1 MTLLSSKITSN
12 AERFAASLMIASLL
26 AIGCTNKG
34 DSTDSVAPTGKPQ
47 IAKTG
52 ASENKLSS
60 KPIDTA
66 TNIRFE
72 DVTSA
77 SGVDHV
83 FRDGHEAEVF
93 SIVESLGGGIS
104 VIDFDQDGLLDLIC
118 PGGGT
123 FTPRTSVNGLP
134 GTIYRSVS
142 PFRFVA
148 VSQLANVNM
157 DRFYNHAAIVGDY
170 DADGLDD
177 FVVMGYGG
185 LQLFRNQGDGTFQEC
200 AAESKLNDK
209 LWSSTGAWG
218 DINGDGL
225 LDLYVAHYSNWS
237 YEFDPPCIHPRT
249 NVRDVCSPR
258 EFKDLPDSFYINSGD
273 GSFDD
278 ATETVN
284 LLKGGRGLGV
294 LAADLDGDRDTEF
307 FVANDEQPNYVY
319 RNDGGVLTEIGVR
332 SGAALDDSGSPDG
345 NMGIGIGDYNRD
357 GQFDLF
363 VTHYENEI
371 CALYRNTGRLNFTHA
386 SRLTNVT
393 AMGNMFVGWGTA
405 FVDFDLDADEDIIIV
420 NGHAVR
426 HSAMAP
432 VEQQPVLLENN
443 DGKNFRVVQTPA
455 GPFFER
461 PRPGRGLAT
470 LDMDRDGLVDLAT
483 SNVEKPSV
491 LLRNASSAQGNW
503 IGIEL
508 VGTKS
513 NRNAIGAIVVA
524 QAGPYKLVRQVVGG
538 GSYAS
543 SSDRAL
549 VIGLGKIQQIDSLTI
564 HWPQSNPTIIEK
576 PQLGRYLKIIE

>member
-1 MTLLSSKITSN
+1 MSQPIPTRTCCSRQIVVSVLVALIFVAGCNNEKSSTKSADQT
-12 AERFAASLMIASLL
+12 
-26 AIGCTNKG
+26 K
-34 DSTDSVAPTGKPQ
+34 
-47 IAKTG
+47 AKTANTG
-52 ASENKLSS
+52 TNAANLSPNPKDLS
-60 KPIDTA
+60 

-72 DVTSA
+72 DVTAS
-77 SGVDHV
+77 SGVEHV
-83 FRDGHEAEVF
+83 FRDGHEAKVY

-104 VIDFDQDGLLDLIC
+104 VIDFDQDGLFDLVC

-134 GTIYRSVS
+134 GTLYRSVA
-142 PFRFVA
+142 PFRY
-148 VSQLANVNM
+148 VSASASTHVNM

-170 DADGLDD
+170 DADGFDD

-185 LQLFRNQGDGTFQEC
+185 LQLFRNQGDGTFEE
-200 AAESKLNDK
+200 AASASNLNDT

-258 EFKDLPDSFYINSGD
+258 EFKDLPDTFYVNSGD
-273 GSFDD
+273 GTFED
-278 ATETVN
+278 ATATVG

-294 LAADLDGDRDTEF
+294 LAADLDGDRDVEF

-319 RNDGGVLTEIGVR
+319 RNDNGVLAEVGVR

-371 CALYRNTGRLNFTHA
+371 CALYRNTSRLNFTHA

-405 FVDFDLDADEDIIIV
+405 FVDFDLDADEDIFIV

-443 DGKNFRVVQTPA
+443 DGKNFRVVQSTA
-455 GPFFER
+455 GPFFEQ

-470 LDMDRDGLVDLAT
+470 ADMDRDGLVDIAT

-491 LLRNASSAQGNW
+491 LVRNTSTAQGKW
-503 IGIEL
+503 LGIEL
-508 VGTKS
+508 IGTKS
-513 NRNAIGAIVVA
+513 NRNAVGAIVVA

-549 VIGLGKIQQIDSLTI
+549 VIGLGTATAIDKLTI
-564 HWPQSNPTIIEK
+564 HWPLSEPTVIEK
-576 PQLGRYLKIIE
+576 PVLGRYMKIIE